1 MQAINREY
9 CLQLDKQDQ
18 LASFR
23 NEFSLPEHDI
33 YMSGNSLGA
42 MPKKAMS
49 KVEEV
54 VLDQWGTSL
63 IKSWNIH
70 GWFTL
75 SQTIGDKLATTIGA
89 DAGEVVVTDA
99 TGINVFKVIAAAL
112 TLNPDRK
119 KIVMEGSNFPTD
131 NYTAQGLVKLLG
143 NKHELV
149 FAETEQG
156 ILDAIDDSVAVVC
169 LTQVHYKTGRLL
181 NMKAITEKTQQCG
194 AISVWDLCHSGGAL
208 PIDLNACNVDFA
220 IGCTYKY
227 YNGGPGSPAFVFCA
241 KRHQGKAL
249 QPLTGWYSH
258 AAPFAFEQDYRPA
271 NNINQMLSGT
281 QAILS
286 LALSEIGID
295 ISARVDAQALREK
308 SLNMSDLFIQL
319 VAQECGEFGFKLI
332 TPKERERRGS
342 QVAMSH
348 EDGYAIVQALIG
360 SGVMGDF
367 RAPDTLRFG
376 LTPLYLRF
384 VDVWD
389 AVARLKVIMQEQTYK
404 QAEFNQ
410 KHAVT

>member
-1 MQAINREY
+1 MITRES
-9 CLQLDKQDQ
+9 CIERDKQDEI
-18 LASFR
+18 ACFR
-23 NEFSLPEHDI
+23 DEFSLPEHDI

-42 MPKKAMS
+42 MPKKAMA
-49 KVEEV
+49 KAEQVI
-54 VLDQWGTSL
+54 LDQWGTSL

-75 SQTIGDKLATTIGA
+75 SQTIGDTLATTIGA

-99 TGINVFKVIAAAL
+99 TGINIFKVLAAAL
-112 TLNPDRK
+112 TLNPTRK

-143 NKHELV
+143 DKHEIV

-169 LTQVHYKTGRLL
+169 LTQVHYKSGRLL
-181 NMKAITEKTQQCG
+181 DMKTITEKTQQCG

-258 AAPFAFEQDYRPA
+258 QAPFAFERDYRPA
-271 NNINQMLSGT
+271 DNINQMLSGT
-281 QAILS
+281 QAIVS
-286 LALSEIGID
+286 LAMSEIGID
-295 ISARVDAQALREK
+295 ISARADIYKLREK
-308 SLNMSDLFIQL
+308 SLNLSDLFIEL
-319 VAQECGEFGFKLI
+319 IAQECADFNFNVI
-332 TPKERERRGS
+332 TPKQRERRGS

-348 EDGYAIVQALIG
+348 ENGYEIVQALIKA
-360 SGVMGDF
+360 GVMGDF

-376 LTPLYLRF
+376 LTPLYLRY
-384 VDVWD
+384 VDVYD
-389 AVARLKVIMQEQTYK
+389 AVARLKNIMQNETYK

-410 KHAVT
+410 RQAVT